1 MTGRS
6 RTAFDR
12 VFRPG
17 GDGRIFY
24 GWKIVA
30 AGSVTQL
37 LVSGLF
43 LQAYGAY
50 VVLLHRDLGWSVTML
65 SAGYSL
71 ARTESAVLGPVQG
84 HMVDRMGPRAV
95 MRIGVMSLGVGFLIL
110 SAMRVPWQFF
120 TAMAFL
126 AIGSSFCGFVSVSS
140 AVVNWFRRRR
150 ATALGASAIGF
161 ALGGLL
167 VPVTAGALS
176 AFGWRAVALGS
187 GVGILL
193 VGPPLVQVIRHRPSE
208 LGLHPDG
215 MTPMNTRHVDGQ
227 PKDSAPEAT
236 VEATTPA
243 EDGFTARQALR
254 TPAFWQLSLGHGL
267 AVVLVSAV
275 MVHLIPHL
283 TTSLGYSLQAAG
295 LVVAALTLSQ
305 LLGMVF
311 GGLIGDRFDKRAIAM
326 TAALMHGSAVLVLTV
341 AVTPLLIGCFAL
353 LHGLAWGARGPLMQ
367 AWRADLFGNAS
378 FGTILGYSSLIVM
391 LGSASGPLLAG
402 ALFDHLGSYTTA
414 LRVLAGFAAASLV
427 MFSLVRSPPMPARQS

>member
-1 MTGRS
+1 MERS
-6 RTAFDR
+6 RSAFDR

-71 ARTESAVLGPVQG
+71 ARTESAVLGPIQG
-84 HMVDRMGPRAV
+84 HMLDRLGPRMV
-95 MRIGVMSLGVGFLIL
+95 MRVGVMSLGVGFLIL
-110 SAMRVPWQFF
+110 SAMHVPWQFF
-120 TAMAFL
+120 TAMVLL
-126 AIGSSFCGFVSVSS
+126 AIGSSFCGFVSVSA
-140 AVVNWFRRRR
+140 AVVNWFRRSR
-150 ATALGASAIGF
+150 ATALGAASIGF

-167 VPVTAGALS
+167 VPLTAAALT
-176 AFGWRAVALGS
+176 AFGWRAIALAS
-187 GVGILL
+187 GIGILL
-193 VGPPLVQVIRHRPSE
+193 VGPPLVQVVRHRPSE
-208 LGLHPDG
+208 LGLHADG
-215 MTPMNTRHVDGQ
+215 MPSADIPHVRAAQD
-227 PKDSAPEAT
+227 AAEPEAAA
-236 VEATTPA
+236 ETTAPG
-243 EDGFTARQALR
+243 DFDFTARQALR

-267 AVVLVSAV
+267 AVVLVSAL

-295 LVVAALTLSQ
+295 FVVAVLTLIQ
-305 LLGMVF
+305 ILGMVL
-311 GGLIGDRFDKRAIAM
+311 GGMIGDRFDKRAIAM
-326 TAALMHGSAVLVLTV
+326 TAMVMHGSAVLVLTI
-341 AVTPLLIGCFAL
+341 AVTPVLIGCFAL

-367 AWRADLFGNAS
+367 AWRADLFGNTS
-378 FGTILGYSSLIVM
+378 FATILGYSSLIVM

-402 ALFDHLGSYTTA
+402 ALFDHLGSYTTS
-414 LRVLAGFAAASLV
+414 LRVLAGFATASLV
-427 MFSLVRSPPMPARQS
+427 MFSLVWPPTRPAEPR